1 MCTRRPSYNVSTHDY
16 GLWASLIM
24 WLRRKNDVYWVTIEE
39 RVLFLDTS
47 HLTHAYLLSRK
58 SILWHMVE
66 IQFFHMLINI
76 PSFLLNGRKKGG
88 GQGMH
93 QAWVEIHGNDH
104 HMRTQMFVTTLHT
117 LTSACMN
124 LNSHDCYVWWWQQR
138 EFTVVITFMSPD
150 KDRHILI
157 AWDGDTLR
165 LHLV

>member
-1 MCTRRPSYNVSTHDY
+1 MGLTYNVTTPKKWCVLGDDWGKSTVSRYLPPYTCIPALSQKYIVAY
-16 GLWASLIM
+16 GGNSIFP
-24 WLRRKNDVYWVTIEE
+24 R
-39 RVLFLDTS
+39 
-47 HLTHAYLLSRK
+47 AYK
-58 SILWHMVE
+58 HPIFPPQWGE
-66 IQFFHMLINI
+66 
-76 PSFLLNGRKKGG
+76 KGG

>member
-66 IQFFHMLINI
+66 IQFFHVLINI
-76 PSFLLNGRKKGG
+76 PSFLLNGAKKGG
-88 GQGMH
+88 GRVCTKPEWRFMGMTIIWELRCLWLH
-93 QAWVEIHGNDH
+93 CTLWLQHAWI
-104 HMRTQMFVTTLHT
+104 
-117 LTSACMN
+117 LTVM
-124 LNSHDCYVWWWQQR
+124 
-138 EFTVVITFMSPD
+138 TVMS
-150 KDRHILI
+150 
-157 AWDGDTLR
+157 DGDNRENLQWS
-165 LHLV
+165 LHSCHLTRIGTF